1 MDWINWIGYLGASLV
16 VGSFLV
22 KKNMRLLRIIS
33 LLGAITFIIYGI
45 LLDFNLPVII
55 PNAGITCIHVY
66 YLFIRKDG
74 EAKTKMND

>member
-1 MDWINWIGYLGASLV
+1 MDWIDWIGYLGASLV

-33 LLGAITFIIYGI
+33 LLGAITFIFYGI

-74 EAKTKMND
+74 EVKRKMND

>member
-1 MDWINWIGYLGASLV
+1 MDWIDWIGYLGASLV

-55 PNAGITCIHVY
+55 PNVAITCIHVY
-66 YLFIRKDG
+66 YLFIRKDM
-74 EAKTKMND
+74 EIKRKMND